1 MGFKMKNPAMAKLVK
16 MAGDPRVALKMAKDP
31 AMKMAKDPA
40 MKMAK
45 DPAMNKLKD
54 LSGDGKVTQK
64 DVLIGRG
71 VIDPPNKKAHSHA
84 KKADPAMKKA
94 KTHAKKAKTHAKKA
108 KTHAKKT
115 YREAYDGLSATQKAK
130 YSGYSDFLKQAKE
143 YNMKKYGTTEPT
155 KAGYDITTGKK
166 RSSGGP
172 TPGGSKSGGT
182 TTKTTTTNKP
192 GGRTTDTTK
201 TKDDAGNKTTTKT
214 TTDSAGKV
222 VKEKTVT
229 KDAETGTKTKTTTK
243 NTSTRQDNLQKFRA
257 AKAKYKDAVKAWR
270 EGGKQG
276 PKPERPKRRD
286 FMRA

>member
-16 MAGDPRVALKMAKDP
+16 MAGDPRVA
-31 AMKMAKDPA
+31 MKMAKDPA

-45 DPAMNKLKD
+45 DPAMNKLSKAQSKHID
-54 LSGDGKVTQK
+54 TNKDGKITGEDFPLK
-64 DVLIGRG
+64 KAKTHA
-71 VIDPPNKKAHSHA
+71 KKAHSHA
-84 KKADPAMKKA
+84 KKAADPVM
-94 KTHAKKAKTHAKKA
+94 KKA

-166 RSSGGP
+166 KSSGGS
-172 TPGGSKSGGT
+172 TSGGSKSGGS

-192 GGRTTDTTK
+192 GGRTTTTTK
-201 TKDDAGNKTTTKT
+201 TNDDAGNKSKTKT
-214 TTDSAGKV
+214 TTDSEGKV

-229 KDAETGTKTKTTTK
+229 KDAETGTRTKTTTK
-243 NTSTRQDNLQKFRA
+243 NTSTRQDNLKAFRN
-257 AKAKYKDAVKAWR
+257 AKAKYKDDVKAWR

>member
-16 MAGDPRVALKMAKDP
+16 MAGDPRAAL
-31 AMKMAKDPA
+31 
-40 MKMAK
+40 KMAK

-94 KTHAKKAKTHAKKA
+94 KTHAKKAKTHAKK
-108 KTHAKKT
+108 T

-155 KAGYDITTGKK
+155 KAGYDIKTGKK
-166 RSSGGP
+166 KYSG
-172 TPGGSKSGGT
+172 
-182 TTKTTTTNKP
+182 
-192 GGRTTDTTK
+192 
-201 TKDDAGNKTTTKT
+201 
-214 TTDSAGKV
+214 
-222 VKEKTVT
+222 
-229 KDAETGTKTKTTTK
+229 
-243 NTSTRQDNLQKFRA
+243 
-257 AKAKYKDAVKAWR
+257 
-270 EGGKQG
+270 
-276 PKPERPKRRD
+276 
-286 FMRA
+286 